1 MPAIDLSD
9 YQPSGDLSRARTL
22 PARWYTEP
30 EFLALEAEKIFYKT
44 WQPVGRVEEVLRAGD
59 FFSCEVL
66 DQPLVIV
73 RNKAGELRAFYN
85 VCPHRAAVVAHGRG
99 NRKSLQCKY
108 HGWTYDLDG
117 QLLRAPEFEGV
128 NDWDAQAVCLQSVQV
143 EAWGPW
149 VFVNL
154 DPSAAP
160 MASAYGVI
168 ATEISAAGFNL
179 SEMRLVER
187 RDYVIDCNWKV
198 YVDNYLEGYHLP
210 IAHPGLFR
218 EVDYDQ
224 YRVDTYRYYS
234 KQHAPIRE
242 VDPGE
247 TRDRRY
253 ARSGAAE
260 EDALYYWIFPNVM
273 LNVYLDNTSIN
284 IIIPLGQDKTLTV
297 FEWYFEAPGTG
308 EGWESMQ
315 QIIAFS
321 DEIQQEDIE
330 LCEWV
335 QRGLRSNAYETGRFS
350 VLRENGVHHF
360 QSLVHEFLSQD

>member
-335 QRGLRSNAYETGRFS
+335 QRGLRSNAYEAGRFS